1 MGNCCSER
9 KKIGGKT
16 NFTEEQVL
24 DKVRSV
30 QMQLV
35 QRFPELTLRTFDKF
49 DSIKAVDNINSALI
63 IIGTVI
69 EDDFLDNTNSL
80 TQDQLNKIYHFI
92 IEIEELTLTESK
104 NFSLYREIFED
115 NKEFYEKLHKEFE
128 SKSRSF
134 KINSPVSTEV
144 DEPTS
149 EKKQATYVKQTSS
162 MNKKKSSS

>member
-9 KKIGGKT
+9 KKIGGNT
-16 NFTEEQVL
+16 NVTEEQVL

-30 QMQLV
+30 QEQLV
-35 QRFPELTLRTFDKF
+35 QKFPELTLRTFDKI
-49 DSIKAVDNINSALI
+49 DSIKAIDNINSALI

-80 TQDQLNKIYHFI
+80 TQDQLNKIYIFI
-92 IEIEELTLTESK
+92 VEIEQLTVTGSK
-104 NFSLYREIFED
+104 NFSSYREIFED
-115 NKEFYEKLHKEFE
+115 NKEFYEKLHKDFD
-128 SKSRSF
+128 SKPRSF

-149 EKKQATYVKQTSS
+149 EKKMVTNMKQTSLT
-162 MNKKKSSS
+162 NKKKSSS